1 MNIDDQQPT
10 DSILFTHFGKFQ
22 MTISLEH
29 KIRSTS
35 CFVQGW
41 GFRGRQIE
49 RRYYVFAQIQDGG
62 WRKLWKIQ
70 TSYLCYALSDS
81 LYMLMH
87 MTGDWTLI
95 LQGK

>member
-1 MNIDDQQPT
+1 VSFVLLIFTPRMLCSYCSERGLYDIHVRSMNIDDQQPT
-10 DSILFTHFGKFQ
+10 DSVLFAHFGKFQ

-49 RRYYVFAQIQDGG
+49 RHYYVFAQIQDGG
-62 WRKLWKIQ
+62 
-70 TSYLCYALSDS
+70 
-81 LYMLMH
+81 
-87 MTGDWTLI
+87 
-95 LQGK
+95 